1 MSNASNKKLE
11 MLKQHLQPNQSEI
24 QDLQIKPESPQ
35 ILQYFNQKLPLNH
48 PLIKSLEEMI

>member
-1 MSNASNKKLE
+1 